1 MSDVSAEGSRAGRTS
16 DGGGGMTAR
25 VMLPAEDV
33 DGSDVEWLDDLLG
46 FDVSPTAGW
55 ETSARVK
62 ALVFIVRLYA
72 PGARNIG
79 PTAWP
84 TPTTLAMLLG
94 LAQQTVLSLV
104 TIAAAAGFLVY
115 ADDAPPLEPAPSP
128 HRPAAARRTSMPPRP
143 VAPNTTRKKGSR

>member
-1 MSDVSAEGSRAGRTS
+1 
-16 DGGGGMTAR
+16 MTAR
-25 VMLPAEDV
+25 VMLPLEDV
-33 DGSDVEWLDDLLG
+33 NELDDTEWLDDLLG

-72 PGARNIG
+72 PGARHTG

-104 TIAAAAGFLVY
+104 TIASAAGFLVY
-115 ADDAPPLEPAPSP
+115 ADDAPPLELPPSHTSTP
-128 HRPAAARRTSMPPRP
+128 VQSPVRGAKSKRAASAAKSTGRR
-143 VAPNTTRKKGSR
+143 A